1 MPTSAFISRKRKTI
15 VSETQSNPSESSQI
29 RRTPSEWSGAHRSQ
43 GGWVV
48 KNTKGLSTKAIN
60 CVLLLVPVTEAIK
73 SHSQDSSRSTMSSS
87 PTIRLLSQEAIEGHV
102 PFRWLF
108 CDHHV
113 SPLEFQSFSNS
124 SSSQDQPSQCK
135 TKSKDLDY
143 FLPPKPCSMSL
154 DSVRSVPA

>member
-1 MPTSAFISRKRKTI
+1 MSHTEDRGTMHGQVNRNAESQVSKTDT
-15 VSETQSNPSESSQI
+15 E
-29 RRTPSEWSGAHRSQ
+29 
-43 GGWVV
+43 
-48 KNTKGLSTKAIN
+48 NTKGLSTKAIN

-73 SHSQDSSRSTMSSS
+73 SHSQNSSRSTMSSS

-124 SSSQDQPSQCK
+124 SSSQDQPSQY
-135 TKSKDLDY
+135 TKQN
-143 FLPPKPCSMSL
+143 PKILIIFSRQNL
-154 DSVRSVPA
+154 VQ

>member
-1 MPTSAFISRKRKTI
+1 MSHTEDRGTMHGQVNRNAESQVSKTDT
-15 VSETQSNPSESSQI
+15 E
-29 RRTPSEWSGAHRSQ
+29 
-43 GGWVV
+43 
-48 KNTKGLSTKAIN
+48 NTKGLSTKAIN

-73 SHSQDSSRSTMSSS
+73 SHSQNSSRSTMSSS